1 MDSDFLLFWMI
12 VDKGG
17 EEFGLKLQDLS
28 LKILGVEIKFSSP
41 CVRLA
46 SVFPVSVSQVG
57 QTGIVFIR
65 TPVCNNSF
73 FRAWT

>member
-1 MDSDFLLFWMI
+1 MDSDFLLFWLI

-17 EEFGLKLQDLS
+17 VEFGLKLQDLS

-46 SVFPVSVSQVG
+46 SVFPVSVSQVS

-65 TPVCNNSF
+65 NPVCNNSF